1 MEENRSSSRFNYL
14 CIPHFIANVYRVAIP
29 AVLQYAA
36 FHSNW
41 RAHSSRTTV
50 TISCYCLQRNVLL
63 SRTVIIALSSI
74 LSQQGFVINSCEQLC
89 YLFIFDQV
97 CAKMFKKSRSK
108 DPSANNHGT
117 AGDNNTT
124 ANCDNNNM
132 ERQHRDYVRK
142 PQLVFHCQMA
152 HGSPTGLIS
161 GFSNVRELYHKI
173 AEFFDFPPS
182 EV

>member
-1 MEENRSSSRFNYL
+1 MYG
-14 CIPHFIANVYRVAIP
+14 VAIP
-29 AVLQYAA
+29 AVLRYAA

-41 RAHSSRTTV
+41 RAHFSRTPV
-50 TISCYCLQRNVLL
+50 TINYCSIQSNVLL
-63 SRTVIIALSSI
+63 SRTLIALSSI
-74 LSQQGFVINSCEQLC
+74 LSQQGFVINTRRYDFLVEQLC
-89 YLFIFDQV
+89 YLLIFDGV
-97 CAKMFKKSRSK
+97 YAKMFKKSRSK
-108 DPSANNHGT
+108 APSANHHGT
-117 AGDNNTT
+117 ADDNNTI
-124 ANCDNNNM
+124 ANCDNNNT
-132 ERQHRDYVRK
+132 ERQQRDYVRK